1 MKQVIAVLFVLL
13 SLPVFKFGWGFL
25 WSAVKLR
32 SGQPFYVASPD
43 DYIAYGAFWVG
54 LALAVLVPAA
64 LVLLKKGAKGS
75 WLVLPLL
82 FLLVAAVALPSNIPP
97 GFRATL
103 AGRNVQRR
111 METAASHLEK
121 WGGEHRQLPADES
134 ELRGALEPKDTAEEE
149 TQDPNSRFLRGGQP
163 VAFRF
168 VLVPNARA
176 PHRAQPAGEQPAIV
190 YCAISP
196 DRQKFWLTATALP
209 DDVSS
214 EVVMLERDGALVSN
228 SGEVPAKSP
237 EPVPEAAEKNPKKKA
252 PAAK

>member
-54 LALAVLVPAA
+54 LALAVLVPSAV
-64 LVLLKKGAKGS
+64 VLLKKGAKGS

-82 FLLVAAVALPSNIPP
+82 SLLVAAVALPSNIPP
-97 GFRATL
+97 GFRGHA
-103 AGRNVQRR
+103 AGRGVERR
-111 METAASHLEK
+111 MERAATQLEK

-134 ELRGALEPKDTAEEE
+134 ELTGALEPKDTAEEQ
-149 TQDPNSRFLRGGQP
+149 TQDPNSRFLRGGRP

-168 VLVPNARA
+168 VLVPNAPG
-176 PHRAQPAGEQPAIV
+176 PHRAQPPGEQPAMI

-209 DDVSS
+209 GDVSS
-214 EVVMLERDGALVSN
+214 EVVMLVRYGELVAISGA
-228 SGEVPAKSP
+228 VPAP
-237 EPVPEAAEKNPKKKA
+237 EPVPAAPETKPKEKA